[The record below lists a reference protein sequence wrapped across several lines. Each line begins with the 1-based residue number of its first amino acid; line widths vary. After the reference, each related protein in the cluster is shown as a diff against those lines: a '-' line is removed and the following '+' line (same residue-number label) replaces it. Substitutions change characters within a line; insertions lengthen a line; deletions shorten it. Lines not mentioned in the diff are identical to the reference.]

1 MDVPACSWSTG
12 HVDANQCPYQS
23 EVPGVASGKIV
34 SLYSQLRDRNR
45 CNHNAY
51 ANVGVNGAR
60 MASSSGLV
68 DAIKSI
74 DRMASSSGLVDAI
87 KSIDRM
93 ASSSGLVDAIK
104 SIDREN
110 DAPVT
115 LWLSLIG
122 NDVCKSDTNYT
133 PVDEFYNDAVA
144 TLTRLDQM
152 LPKGS
157 VVVSLALF
165 NGEILYDTTH
175 AQTHPLGTTYSSV
188 YDWMICLQVTPCYG
202 WLNSNADIRK
212 QTSAHAN
219 MLNEQYVKIQAQSKT
234 LFKNID
240 YLYFAAP
247 YDEIFGDYVKAGYR
261 GIDLIER
268 VDGFHPS
275 QAGNAAFAIS
285 FWKWLAESHP
295 EAIGQVNPHNAEI
308 DALFFSNK

>member
-1 MDVPACSWSTG
+1 MT
-12 HVDANQCPYQS
+12 
-23 EVPGVASGKIV
+23 
-34 SLYSQLRDRNR
+34 
-45 CNHNAY
+45 
-51 ANVGVNGAR
+51 
-60 MASSSGLV
+60 
-68 DAIKSI
+68 
-74 DRMASSSGLVDAI
+74 
-87 KSIDRM
+87 
-93 ASSSGLVDAIK
+93 SSSGLVDAIK

-133 PVDEFYNDAVA
+133 PVDEFYSDAVA

-175 AQTHPLGTTYSSV
+175 AQTHPLGTTYAAV

-202 WLNSNADIRK
+202 WLNSNADIRR

-219 MLNEQYVKIQAQSKT
+219 KLNEQYVKIQAQSKT

-247 YDEIFGDYVKAGYR
+247 YDEIFGGYVKSGFK

-275 QAGNAAFAIS
+275 QAGNAAFAVS

-308 DALFFSNK
+308 DALFFANK

>member
-60 MASSSGLV
+60 MT
-68 DAIKSI
+68 
-74 DRMASSSGLVDAI
+74 
-87 KSIDRM
+87 
-93 ASSSGLVDAIK
+93 SSSGLVDAIK

-133 PVDEFYNDAVA
+133 SVDEFYNDAVA

-219 MLNEQYVKIQAQSKT
+219 MLNVQYVKIQAQSKT

-247 YDEIFGDYVKAGYR
+247 YDEIFGGYVKAGYK